1 MKTNQAGTAQIFG
14 RPRQP
19 QWTAQDHREA
29 KVSVQQAMTTD
40 ETGHDMVAIGTGATQ
55 STDRGD
61 PPTNTETVMG
71 VVAAAVEKISA
82 ID

>member
-14 RPRQP
+14 RHRQP

-29 KVSVQQAMTTD
+29 KVAVQQAMTTD
-40 ETGHDMVAIGTGATQ
+40 ETDLAMVAIGTGATQ

-61 PPTNTETVMG
+61 LRTNTEIVME
-71 VVAAAVEKISA
+71 VAAAAVEKISA